1 MCTYEASRN
10 GAWHLAYMI
19 KVMLIR
25 LNLETKNQSTDSVKM
40 HFFWKFKTHEID
52 ILQSFSFASQVE
64 SDVVT
69 VLMSYT
75 SRLLAQNSS
84 KEAKLLSIAQRWWMV
99 DSCPT
104 FPPGPWAWRWSGHEA
119 AGRARSPGWGKE
131 VLPLWWC
138 CRSRPRLCCPTWWR
152 RWPPLQHANAVYNL
166 ARYKNLKFKNIKI
179 YQNLKVD
186 IKHGTPSM
194 GVKMSI
200 NNNLWLSPIVQN
212 DGYVVSY

>member
-1 MCTYEASRN
+1 MS
-10 GAWHLAYMI
+10 
-19 KVMLIR
+19 
-25 LNLETKNQSTDSVKM
+25 TKPSLKLSFILYIWSKQKWGVAPGIYNKSHAHSVK
-40 HFFWKFKTHEID
+40 FRKKKSVNWFSENALFLKDDCCSVSVKTHEID

-69 VLMSYT
+69 MLISYT

-84 KEAKLLSIAQRWWMV
+84 KEAKLLSIAQWWWMV
-99 DSCPT
+99 ASCPT

-152 RWPPLQHANAVYNL
+152 RWLPLQHANAVYNL
-166 ARYKNLKFKNIKI
+166 ARYKNLKI
-179 YQNLKVD
+179 
-186 IKHGTPSM
+186 
-194 GVKMSI
+194 
-200 NNNLWLSPIVQN
+200 
-212 DGYVVSY
+212 